1 MTWLGDIGNWGRKA
15 IGDLNNG
22 MTNATR
28 FIGNH
33 AKGALELVRDI
44 GKKVQQGAE
53 LADSFGVPFSKT
65 VGKVAGMS
73 GAVSDAL
80 LNTYFHP
87 GNNAIMNNKKNRSF
101 NENVDYIAKG
111 VADGL
116 INVRNTLEKNTTIKN

>member
-1 MTWLGDIGNWGRKA
+1 MTWIGDIQNWGRKA

-80 LNTYFHP
+80 LNTYFQKD
-87 GNNAIMNNKKNRSF
+87 NNAINNNKKNRSF
-101 NENVDYIAKG
+101 NENIDYIARG
-111 VADGL
+111 IVDGAR
-116 INVRNTLEKNTTIKN
+116 NVKNSLEKNAFNK